1 MKENVTRRPPDW
13 TLNRLVPRLS
23 GPFNHFQYWYPNIRH
38 SRTLEI
44 KCFLWKMYE
53 VYRGSK
59 VEQVDRD
66 GLSGLRRYRGRAC
79 RWIPCCAMALR
90 LTLPYMQAETNGN
103 LGTSRVVWGLFSP
116 GHGLELCAERWQR
129 RNLVSAVIG

>member
-1 MKENVTRRPPDW
+1 MDFESVGPSIERALQSLSVLVSQHKALQNVG
-13 TLNRLVPRLS
+13 NKV
-23 GPFNHFQYWYPNIRH
+23 
-38 SRTLEI
+38 
-44 KCFLWKMYE
+44 FLWKMYE